1 MVWPPLNDE
10 VPRSRTSLT
19 EIIHIIIGTV
29 LVSLVI
35 GSFFFDP
42 LNLFSDIGM
51 NQSQI
56 FLFTLISF
64 LAAPAFILH
73 ELAHKFVAQK
83 YGFWGEFRLIPFG
96 VVLTVI
102 SIVSPFKLVGPGA
115 VMIWGAN
122 ITREK
127 NGRISLAGPITN
139 FILIGVCLLFVPL
152 VPDTVTFLGSEIET
166 AIGFPGSE
174 IKTPFL
180 VILAQLNAIIAVFNL
195 LPISVLDGRKIFAW
209 NKTAWVVSIA
219 LSGLFWAITLFGVF
233 SDLIWVLMGIS
244 VLIVAA
250 ILYWGF
256 FREKKGKKIE
266 IIDAS
271 EMPYIP
277 RTIRTI
283 LDTGSKDTPE
293 TKPKSALVSE
303 CEQCGKPVFLP
314 FRCWRCDGFFCY
326 HHRLPENH
334 KCPALEGAG

>member
-1 MVWPPLNDE
+1 MVWPPPYE
-10 VPRSRTSLT
+10 YKAPQRRTSLT
-19 EIIHIIIGTV
+19 EIIHILIGTI

-42 LNLFSDIGM
+42 LNLFSDIAM

-56 FLFTLISF
+56 FLFVLVSF

-83 YGFWGEFRLIPFG
+83 YGYWGEFRLIPFG
-96 VVLTVI
+96 VILTLI

-115 VMIWGAN
+115 VMIAGTN

-139 FILIGVCLLFVPL
+139 FILIGICLLFVPL
-152 VPDTVTFLGSEIET
+152 LPYEI
-166 AIGFPGSE
+166 IGL
-174 IKTPFL
+174 PFL

-195 LPISVLDGRKIFAW
+195 LPVSVLDGKKIFNW
-209 NKTAWVVSIA
+209 NRTAWIVSIA
-219 LSGLFWAITLFGVF
+219 LSAFFWIILLLFSF
-233 SDLIWVLMGIS
+233 SSIIWVLMGVG
-244 VLIVAA
+244 VLLVAGM
-250 ILYWGF
+250 IYWNF
-256 FREKKGKKIE
+256 FRESKGKKIE

-277 RTIRTI
+277 RVIRTSSE
-283 LDTGSKDTPE
+283 TVSEVKPASK
-293 TKPKSALVSE
+293 SQSVLVSE
-303 CEQCGKPVFLP
+303 CEYCGKAVFLP

-326 HHRLPENH
+326 DHRLPENH
-334 KCPALEGAG
+334 KCPALDGVG

>member
-1 MVWPPLNDE
+1 MVWPPPYGE
-10 VPRSRTSLT
+10 PQRKRTSST
-19 EIIHIIIGTV
+19 ELIHILIGTV

-35 GSFFFDP
+35 GSFFFEP
-42 LNLFSDIGM
+42 LTLFADISM

-56 FLFTLISF
+56 FLFTLISV

-96 VVLTVI
+96 VVLTII

-115 VMIWGAN
+115 VMISGAN

-139 FILIGVCLLFVPL
+139 FILMGVCLLFVPVL
-152 VPDTVTFLGSEIET
+152 PFTVK
-166 AIGFPGSE
+166 FPGSLTA
-174 IKTPFL
+174 TPFL

-195 LPISVLDGRKIFAW
+195 LPVSVLDGKKIFSW

-219 LSGLFWAITLFGVF
+219 LSGSFWAITLFGDF

-244 VLIVAA
+244 ALIVAG
-250 ILYWGF
+250 LVYWNF
-256 FREKKGKKIE
+256 FREAKGKKIE

-271 EMPYIP
+271 EMPYVQ
-277 RTIRTI
+277 RVIRTSSGPVPMEKP
-283 LDTGSKDTPE
+283 TTPSK
-293 TKPKSALVSE
+293 SVLVSE
-303 CEQCGKPVFLP
+303 CEQCGKSVFLP

-326 HHRLPENH
+326 DHRLPENH
-334 KCPALEGAG
+334 NCPAL

>member
-1 MVWPPLNDE
+1 MVWPPPYGD
-10 VPRSRTSLT
+10 VPQRRTSST
-19 EIIHIIIGTV
+19 ELIHIFVGTV

-42 LNLFSDIGM
+42 LNLFADIAM

-56 FLFTLISF
+56 FLFTLISV

-96 VVLTVI
+96 VVLTII

-115 VMIWGAN
+115 VMISGAN

-139 FILIGVCLLFVPL
+139 FVLMGVCLLFVP
-152 VPDTVTFLGSEIET
+152 VIPFTVS
-166 AIGFPGSE
+166 FPGSP
-174 IKTPFL
+174 IQTPFL
-180 VILAQLNAIIAVFNL
+180 VVLAQLNAIIAVFNL
-195 LPISVLDGRKIFAW
+195 LPISVLDGRKIFSW

-219 LSGLFWAITLFGVF
+219 LSGLFWGVTLFGDF
-233 SDLIWVLMGIS
+233 SNLVWVLLGT
-244 VLIVAA
+244 VALIVAG
-250 ILYWGF
+250 LVYWNF
-256 FREKKGKKIE
+256 FREQKGKEIE

-271 EMPYIP
+271 EMPIISQLL
-277 RTIRTI
+277 RT
-283 LDTGSKDTPE
+283 SSE
-293 TKPKSALVSE
+293 TTSTESSESKPKSVLVSE

-326 HHRLPENH
+326 DHRLPENH
-334 KCPALEGAG
+334 NCPALEGAL

>member
-1 MVWPPLNDE
+1 MVWPP
-10 VPRSRTSLT
+10 PYGAPPQKRTSST
-19 EIIHIIIGTV
+19 EIIHILVGTV

-42 LNLFSDIGM
+42 LNLFADIAM
-51 NQSQI
+51 NQDQI
-56 FLFTLISF
+56 FLFILVSF

-96 VVLTVI
+96 VLLTII

-115 VMIWGAN
+115 VMIAGAN

-152 VPDTVTFLGSEIET
+152 LPFEI
-166 AIGFPGSE
+166 AGQ
-174 IKTPFL
+174 PFL

-195 LPISVLDGRKIFAW
+195 LPVSLLDGKKIFNW

-219 LSGLFWAITLFGVF
+219 LSAFFWIVLLFLSLSPF
-233 SDLIWVLMGIS
+233 IWVLMGVG
-244 VLIVAA
+244 VLIVAGV
-250 ILYWGF
+250 IYWNF
-256 FREKKGKKIE
+256 FREQKGKEIE

-271 EMPYIP
+271 EMPFIP
-277 RTIRTI
+277 RFIRN
-283 LDTGSKDTPE
+283 SSQSVSEEKPE
-293 TKPKSALVSE
+293 TKIKSVLVSE
-303 CEQCGKPVFLP
+303 CEQCGKAVFLP

-326 HHRLPENH
+326 DHRLPENH
-334 KCPALEGAG
+334 NCPALKGAG

>member
-1 MVWPPLNDE
+1 MVWPPPYSE
-10 VPRSRTSLT
+10 PQRKRTSST
-19 EIIHIIIGTV
+19 ELIHILVGTI

-35 GSFFFDP
+35 GSFFFEP
-42 LNLFSDIGM
+42 LTLFSDISM

-56 FLFTLISF
+56 FLFTLISV

-96 VVLTVI
+96 VVLTII

-115 VMIWGAN
+115 VMISGAN

-139 FILIGVCLLFVPL
+139 FILMGVCLLFVPVL
-152 VPDTVTFLGSEIET
+152 PFTVS
-166 AIGFPGSE
+166 FPGSI

-195 LPISVLDGRKIFAW
+195 LPISVLDGKKIFSW

-219 LSGLFWAITLFGVF
+219 LSGLFWVITLFGVSLF
-233 SDLIWVLMGIS
+233 GEDISNLIWVLLGIS
-244 VLIVAA
+244 VLIVAGL
-250 ILYWGF
+250 IYWNF
-256 FREKKGKKIE
+256 FREAKGKKIE

-271 EMPYIP
+271 EMPIIQ
-277 RTIRTI
+277 RLIRTSSGPVP
-283 LDTGSKDTPE
+283 TE
-293 TKPKSALVSE
+293 KPKTPSKSVLVSE
-303 CEQCGKPVFLP
+303 CEQCGKSVFLP

-326 HHRLPENH
+326 DHRLPENH
-334 KCPALEGAG
+334 NCPALEGAR

>member
-1 MVWPPLNDE
+1 MVWPP
-10 VPRSRTSLT
+10 PYGAPSQKRTSST
-19 EIIHIIIGTV
+19 EIIHIFVGTI

-42 LNLFSDIGM
+42 LNLFADISM
-51 NQSQI
+51 NQEQI
-56 FLFTLISF
+56 FLFALVSF

-96 VVLTVI
+96 VVLTII

-115 VMIWGAN
+115 VMIAGAN

-152 VPDTVTFLGSEIET
+152 LPFEIV
-166 AIGFPGSE
+166 GQ
-174 IKTPFL
+174 PFL

-195 LPISVLDGRKIFAW
+195 LPISVLDGKKIYNW

-219 LSGLFWAITLFGVF
+219 LSAFFWIILLFF
-233 SDLIWVLMGIS
+233 SVSPLIWVLMGVG

-250 ILYWGF
+250 LIYWNF
-256 FREKKGKKIE
+256 FREQKGKEIE

-271 EMPYIP
+271 EMQYIP
-277 RTIRTI
+277 RVIRN
-283 LDTGSKDTPE
+283 SSESVSEKKSE
-293 TKPKSALVSE
+293 TKVKSVLVSE
-303 CEQCGKPVFLP
+303 CEQCGKAVFLP

-326 HHRLPENH
+326 DHRLPENH
-334 KCPALEGAG
+334 DCPAMKGAG